1 MEVVSS
7 LGFRDFPSLT
17 LTSSLNHRPHPSFK
31 DRPPTKS
38 PARPIRTRRPS
49 STPPSKKPKPF
60 RERDAFPSSLPLHS
74 KNPHIIHRAIQN
86 LARKNKLED
95 ALTILDY
102 LEQRGIPVNATTFS
116 ALLAACV
123 RRKSLIHG
131 KQVHVHIRINGLE
144 KSEFLGTK
152 LVHLY
157 TACGSIE
164 DAQKVFDESSSS
176 NVYSWN
182 ALLRGTV
189 ISGKRRYKD
198 VVSTFAE
205 MREQGVDLNVYSL
218 SNVFKSFAGASALR
232 QGLKTHALAVKNGL
246 FSSDFLKTS
255 VVDMYFKCGKVG
267 LARRVFDEIE
277 ERDIVAWGAMIAGLA
292 HNKRQWEALGLFRM
306 MISREGIYPNSVIIT
321 TILPVLGDVKALKLG
336 KEVHAHVLK
345 SKNYVEQPFVHSGL
359 IDFYCKCGD
368 MVSGRRVFYGSKQR
382 NAISWTALM
391 SGYAANGRFDQALRS
406 IVWMQ
411 QEGFKPDVV
420 TIATVLPVCAELR
433 AVKQGKEI
441 HCYALKKLYLPN
453 VSLVTSLMVMYS
465 KCGVPEYPARLF
477 DRLEQRNVKAWTAM
491 IDCYVV
497 TGDLR
502 AGIEVFRSMLLS
514 KHRPDSVT
522 MGRVLTVCSE
532 LKALK
537 LGKEIH
543 GHILKKEFES
553 IPFVSARIIKMY
565 GQCGDLKSA
574 NFSFDSVVVKG
585 SLTWTAIIEAY
596 ECNGRLRDAVNC
608 FEQMRSEGF
617 TPNAFTFTAVLSI
630 CSRAGFADEACRFFH
645 LMHQTYKL
653 QPSEDQYSMV
663 IELLNRVGRV
673 EEAQRLAIMSSSS
686 SLQI

>member
-7 LGFRDFPSLT
+7 LGIRDLPASLSVT
-17 LTSSLNHRPHPSFK
+17 TSLNHRPHRSDK
-31 DRPPTKS
+31 DGAPAKS
-38 PARPIRTRRPS
+38 PIRPSRTRRPS
-49 STPPSKKPKPF
+49 TSPAKKPKPF

-74 KNPHIIHRAIQN
+74 KNPYIIHRDIQIFARQNN
-86 LARKNKLED
+86 LEV

-116 ALLAACV
+116 ALLEACV
-123 RRKSLIHG
+123 RRKSLLHG

-144 KSEFLGTK
+144 SNEFLRTK
-152 LVHLY
+152 LVHMY
-157 TACGSIE
+157 TACGSVK
-164 DAQKVFDESSSS
+164 DAQKVFDESTSS

-189 ISGKRRYKD
+189 ISGKKRYQD
-198 VVSTFAE
+198 VLSTFTE
-205 MREQGVDLNVYSL
+205 MRELGVDLNVYSL

-232 QGLKTHALAVKNGL
+232 QGLKTHALAIKNGL
-246 FSSDFLKTS
+246 FNSVFLKTS
-255 VVDMYFKCGKVG
+255 LVDMYFKCGKVG
-267 LARRVFDEIE
+267 LARRVFDEIV
-277 ERDIVAWGAMIAGLA
+277 ERDIVVWGAMIAGLA
-292 HNKRQWEALGLFRM
+292 HNKRQWEALGLFRT
-306 MISREGIYPNSVIIT
+306 MISEEKIYPNSVILT

-359 IDFYCKCGD
+359 IDLYCKCGD
-368 MVSGRRVFYGSKQR
+368 MASGRRVFYGSKQR

-411 QEGFKPDVV
+411 QEGFRPDVV

-433 AVKQGKEI
+433 AIKQGKEI
-441 HCYALKKLYLPN
+441 HCYALKNLFLPN

-465 KCGVPEYPARLF
+465 KCGVPEYPIRLF

-491 IDCYVV
+491 IDCYVENC
-497 TGDLR
+497 DLR
-502 AGIEVFRSMLLS
+502 AGIEVFRLMLLS

-522 MGRVLTVCSE
+522 MGRVLTVCSD

-537 LGKEIH
+537 LGKELH

-565 GQCGDLKSA
+565 GKCGDLRSA
-574 NFSFDSVVVKG
+574 NFSFDAVAVKG

-596 ECNGRLRDAVNC
+596 GCNELFRDAINC
-608 FEQMRSEGF
+608 FEQMVSRGF
-617 TPNAFTFTAVLSI
+617 TPNTFTFTAVLSI
-630 CSRAGFADEACRFFH
+630 CSQAGFVDEAYRFFN
-645 LMHQTYKL
+645 LMLRMYNL
-653 QPSEDQYSMV
+653 QPSEEHYSLV
-663 IELLNRVGRV
+663 IELLNRCGRV
-673 EEAQRLAIMSSSS
+673 EEAQRLAVMSSSS
-686 SLQI
+686 SLQT

>member
-7 LGFRDFPSLT
+7 LGVRDLQSLPA
-17 LTSSLNHRPHPSFK
+17 TSSLDHRPHRSFIK
-31 DRPPTKS
+31 RGPAKF
-38 PARPIRTRRPS
+38 PARPSRSRRPS
-49 STPPSKKPKPF
+49 TSPTKKNPKPF

-74 KNPHIIHRAIQN
+74 KNPYSIHRDIQN
-86 LARKNKLED
+86 FARQNKLED

-144 KSEFLGTK
+144 NNEFLGTK
-152 LVHLY
+152 LVHMY
-157 TACGSIE
+157 TACGSIK
-164 DAQKVFDESSSS
+164 DAQKVFDESTSS

-189 ISGKRRYKD
+189 ISGKRKYQD
-198 VVSTFAE
+198 VLSTFTE
-205 MREQGVDLNVYSL
+205 MRELGVDLNVYSF

-232 QGLKTHALAVKNGL
+232 QGLKTHALAIKNGL
-246 FSSDFLKTS
+246 FNSVFLKTS
-255 VVDMYFKCGKVG
+255 LVDMYFKCGKIG

-277 ERDIVAWGAMIAGLA
+277 ERDIVVWGAMIAGLA
-292 HNKRQWEALGLFRM
+292 HNKRQWEALGLFRA
-306 MISREGIYPNSVIIT
+306 MISQEGIYPNSVILT

-345 SKNYVEQPFVHSGL
+345 SKNYLEQPFVHSGL

-382 NAISWTALM
+382 NAVSWTALM
-391 SGYAANGRFDQALRS
+391 SGYAANGRLDQALRS

-420 TIATVLPVCAELR
+420 TIATVLPVCAKLR
-433 AVKQGKEI
+433 AIKQGKEI
-441 HCYALKKLYLPN
+441 HCYALKNLFLPN

-465 KCGVPEYPARLF
+465 KCGVPEYPVRLF
-477 DRLEQRNVKAWTAM
+477 ERLEQRNVKAWTAM
-491 IDCYVV
+491 IDCYVE
-497 TGDLR
+497 TGELR
-502 AGIEVFRSMLLS
+502 AGIEVFKSMLLS

-553 IPFVSARIIKMY
+553 IPFVSSKIIKMY
-565 GQCGDLKSA
+565 GQCGDLRSA
-574 NFSFDSVVVKG
+574 NFSFDTVSVKG

-596 ECNGRLRDAVNC
+596 GCNGRLREAINC
-608 FEQMRSEGF
+608 FEEMISKRF

-630 CSRAGFADEACRFFH
+630 CSQAGFVDEACRFFN
-645 LMHQTYKL
+645 LMHRIYKL
-653 QPSEDQYSMV
+653 QPSEDHYSMV
-663 IELLNRVGRV
+663 SELLNRFGRV
-673 EEAQRLAIMSSSS
+673 EEAQRLEIMSSSS
-686 SLQI
+686 STQT

>member
-31 DRPPTKS
+31 DKPPTKS

-152 LVHLY
+152 LVHMY

-198 VVSTFAE
+198 VVSTFTE

-218 SNVFKSFAGASALR
+218 SNLFKSFAGASALR

-267 LARRVFDEIE
+267 LA
-277 ERDIVAWGAMIAGLA
+277 
-292 HNKRQWEALGLFRM
+292 
-306 MISREGIYPNSVIIT
+306 P
-321 TILPVLGDVKALKLG
+321 
-336 KEVHAHVLK
+336 
-345 SKNYVEQPFVHSGL
+345 
-359 IDFYCKCGD
+359 
-368 MVSGRRVFYGSKQR
+368 
-382 NAISWTALM
+382 
-391 SGYAANGRFDQALRS
+391 
-406 IVWMQ
+406 
-411 QEGFKPDVV
+411 
-420 TIATVLPVCAELR
+420 
-433 AVKQGKEI
+433 
-441 HCYALKKLYLPN
+441 
-453 VSLVTSLMVMYS
+453 
-465 KCGVPEYPARLF
+465 RLF

-491 IDCYVV
+491 IDCYVE
-497 TGDLR
+497 TGDLK

-565 GQCGDLKSA
+565 GQCGDLRSA
-574 NFSFDSVVVKG
+574 NFSFDAVVVKG

-596 ECNGRLRDAVNC
+596 GCNGRLRDAVNC

-630 CSRAGFADEACRFFH
+630 CSRAGFADDACRFFH

-673 EEAQRLAIMSSSS
+673 EEAQRLATMSSSS
-686 SLQI
+686 SLQT